1 MGATGPTHTQPL
13 KKEKAIEVG
22 AEILGE
28 TFIYTVA
35 ASFIVFE
42 YWRSSQKEA
51 ALEAE
56 QDRDIDTLKDK
67 LKHLSDKLN
76 SLEKKIKQLEGKNNK
91 Q

>member
-13 KKEKAIEVG
+13 KREKAIEVG

-35 ASFIVFE
+35 ATFILFE
-42 YWRSSQKEA
+42 YWRSGQKEA

-56 QDRDIDTLKDK
+56 QDRDIDTLKDR
-67 LKHLSDKLN
+67 LKHLEDMLTHLQERLEDK
-76 SLEKKIKQLEGKNNK
+76 KNK
-91 Q
+91 S